1 MITQFFTT
9 FTGGFILPIAVLAI
23 IVMAQVLQTTKS
35 MDVCK
40 IHTHYM
46 RMGLLLFWLS

>member
-35 MDVCK
+35 MDVCN
-40 IHTHYM
+40 IHYYM